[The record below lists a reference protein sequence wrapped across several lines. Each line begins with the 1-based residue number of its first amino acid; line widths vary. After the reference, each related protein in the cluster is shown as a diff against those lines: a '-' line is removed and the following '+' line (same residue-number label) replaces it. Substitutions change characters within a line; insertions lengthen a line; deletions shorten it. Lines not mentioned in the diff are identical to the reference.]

1 MKPEDFSFWT
11 LDPTKGSVLP
21 YVIGA
26 MIVGFLILFG
36 LTTLPSQARR
46 PITWFLTFLSG
57 GIFVLAA
64 YWPKPIN
71 FDPKTQKPTG
81 PVEAFGAFLGDATGV
96 VGTFTQILAAFMLG
110 LGIFSLLRIH
120 LTKIARKKTDWG
132 FSVVLLV
139 SMFAMALFGYWDFHI
154 RKANLK
160 IDYDLAKNWEFPNM
174 ARDFLFDKL
183 LQQMDAAM
191 FSIIAFFILSAAYRA
206 FRARSV
212 EATILLGTALVVIL
226 SLMGLVSN
234 TWDGIVNNL
243 AANSANKD
251 FIENLRITEI
261 SSWIRNTFQ
270 TPAITGIRF
279 GIGLGTLSMA
289 IRIWLGLEKGGK

>member
-11 LDPTKGSVLP
+11 LDPTKTSVWP
-21 YVIGA
+21 YAIGA
-26 MIVGFLILFG
+26 IVVGFVLLFG
-36 LTTLPSQARR
+36 LMQLPSQARR
-46 PITWFLTFLSG
+46 PITWALTFVSG

-64 YWPKPIN
+64 YWPKPIG

-81 PVEAFGAFLGDATGV
+81 PVESVGAFLGEATGV
-96 VGTFTQILAAFMLG
+96 VGSFTQILAAFMLG
-110 LGIFSLLRIH
+110 LGIFSLLKIH
-120 LTKIARKKTDWG
+120 LTKIARKKADWG
-132 FSVVLLV
+132 FSVVLLT

-154 RKANLK
+154 RKANLNV
-160 IDYDLAKNWEFPNM
+160 DYDLVKNWKFPNM

-206 FRARSV
+206 FRARSI
-212 EATILLGTALVVIL
+212 EATILLGTALIVIL
-226 SLMGLVSN
+226 SLMGLVSSN
-234 TWDGIVNNL
+234 WDGLVTNIGE
-243 AANSANKD
+243 NSGNKD
-251 FIENLRITEI
+251 LIDNLKITEI